1 MSTSRAFTSSADLD
15 LSMPENLAAR
25 LDRIEIATASLRT
38 EVARLER
45 LGLARA
51 ASRCR
56 EQLRYWEF
64 LGVLFSLTPD
74 GSYPGEDA

>member
-1 MSTSRAFTSSADLD
+1 
-15 LSMPENLAAR
+15 MPENLTAR
-25 LDRIEIATASLRT
+25 LDRIEIAATTLRT

-64 LGVLFSLTPD
+64 LGALFSLTPD
-74 GSYPGEDA
+74 GSTPREAA

>member
-1 MSTSRAFTSSADLD
+1 MSTSRAFTSSSDLD
-15 LSMPENLAAR
+15 RSMPDNLAAR
-25 LDRIEIATASLRT
+25 LDRIEIATASLRA

-45 LGLARA
+45 LGLAGA

-64 LGVLFSLTPD
+64 LGVLFLLTPD
-74 GSYPGEDA
+74 GSFHGEAA